1 VPFRSIRPHALVA
14 DFRSPREA
22 TQDRPLHTGDN
33 RTGYIA
39 VVGKRGHVGPPIVRA
54 LLVTGLWLCLGCVGP
69 LQQWGEDT
77 AFHRKTTS
85 FDPAT
90 LKQERAA
97 VVHAVVGFG
106 LEGYA
111 HQVSRS
117 LSSALEQRPA
127 QITALPA
134 HESLNR
140 INRAGLTP
148 TYADMAAAYA
158 KTGILNRAGLQELGV
173 ALQAG
178 YVFQPK
184 QHQDETLRE
193 DLDVDADREA
203 RENRVGMTRHRFLLV
218 AAPALLLAW
227 LLTPLAASTDA
238 GQESPTAV
246 VRATLEAV
254 LHLLDDPQ
262 LKPAAQAKHRRHL
275 LEQVI
280 AERFDYEEMS
290 KRTLAVQWKALNDRD
305 RQEFVQ
311 LFKAFL
317 SDEYAARI
325 EGYAGERIVYVS
337 ERTANGYAEVRT
349 RLVSDKL
356 DLPMDYRLTGK
367 QGTWYAYDVIVDGV
381 SLVMNYRSQFTKIIA
396 ESSFQELLRRL
407 RERPK
412 QDLSKPKP

>member
-1 VPFRSIRPHALVA
+1 MRPPCGATVHGCAPVPFRSIRPHALVA

-111 HQVSRS
+111 HQVSPS
-117 LSSALEQRPA
+117 LSSALEQHPA

-184 QHQDETLRE
+184 HHQGETLSE
-193 DLDVDADREA
+193 DLDVE
-203 RENRVGMTRHRFLLV
+203 LI
-218 AAPALLLAW
+218 
-227 LLTPLAASTDA
+227 
-238 GQESPTAV
+238 
-246 VRATLEAV
+246 
-254 LHLLDDPQ
+254 
-262 LKPAAQAKHRRHL
+262 AKHG
-275 LEQVI
+275 
-280 AERFDYEEMS
+280 
-290 KRTLAVQWKALNDRD
+290 RTGW
-305 RQEFVQ
+305 
-311 LFKAFL
+311 
-317 SDEYAARI
+317 
-325 EGYAGERIVYVS
+325 EGRGIGSYS
-337 ERTANGYAEVRT
+337 
-349 RLVSDKL
+349 
-356 DLPMDYRLTGK
+356 
-367 QGTWYAYDVIVDGV
+367 
-381 SLVMNYRSQFTKIIA
+381 
-396 ESSFQELLRRL
+396 
-407 RERPK
+407 
-412 QDLSKPKP
+412 